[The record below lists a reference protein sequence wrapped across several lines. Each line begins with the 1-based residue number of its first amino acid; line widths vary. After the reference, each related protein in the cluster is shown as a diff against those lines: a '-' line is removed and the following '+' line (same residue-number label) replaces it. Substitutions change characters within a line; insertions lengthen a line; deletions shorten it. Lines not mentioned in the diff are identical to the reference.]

1 MSSAAIPDAVKEL
14 APGFAGQLIQ
24 PSDSLFHDARM
35 VHNGLIDKKPSLIA
49 QCRGVADVADAV
61 RLARKLGLE
70 IAVRGGGH
78 NVGGRGTS
86 DGGLVIDLS
95 RMKGVHVNPKTKLAR
110 AEGGVLWKEFNRETQ
125 VHGLA
130 TTGGVVGTTGVGGL
144 TLGGGIGWLMAKH
157 GLALDNLQSVEL
169 VTHDGSLKRAAADEN
184 PDLFWGVRG
193 GGGNFG
199 VATSLEF
206 RLHPIGPIVTGGLI
220 AYPIQFAKDVLKFF
234 RDQTAKLSDDTFMV
248 AAMLTAPD
256 GQTKIAAMGVG
267 YFGSRETG
275 DAAVAPIK
283 TFGQPI
289 LNEIGPIPYTMLN
302 SLLDGAFP
310 RGARNYWKSNF
321 IPTLTDAA
329 IDALIDR
336 GMKLASPQ
344 CQLVIEHFHGAAS
357 RVPVADTAYALRET
371 GFNIAIIGQW
381 TDAAA
386 DGTGKTWVRDTYSAL
401 QPHMGKTRYLN
412 YLGDDESGDAA
423 LAQVYGPNLARLKQ
437 VKAKYDPEN
446 VFRVNVNVKP

>member
-1 MSSAAIPDAVKEL
+1 MPSAAISDAVKEL
-14 APGFAGQLIQ
+14 TPAFAGRLIL
-24 PSDSLFHDARM
+24 PSDSLFHEARM
-35 VHNGLIDKKPSLIA
+35 VHNGLIDRKPSLIA

-61 RLARKLGLE
+61 KLARKLGLA

-78 NVGGRGTS
+78 NVGGRGTI

-95 RMKGVHVNPKTKLAR
+95 RMKGLHVNPKTKLAR
-110 AEGGVLWKEFNRETQ
+110 VEGGALWKEFNRETQ

-130 TTGGVVGTTGVGGL
+130 TTGGVVGSTGVGGL

-157 GLALDNLQSVEL
+157 GLALDNLQSVEV
-169 VTHDGSLKRAAADEN
+169 VTHDGALVRASADEN
-184 PDLFWGVRG
+184 PDLFWGLRG

-206 RLHPIGPIVTGGLI
+206 RLHPVGPMVNGGLI

-234 RDQTAKLSDDTFMV
+234 RDQTAKLTDDTFMV

-267 YFGSRETG
+267 YFGAPDHAEATLS
-275 DAAVAPIK
+275 PIK
-283 TFGQPI
+283 KFGQPI
-289 LNEIGPIPYTMLN
+289 LNEIGPIPYAVLN

-321 IPTLTDAA
+321 LPTLTDSA
-329 IDALIDR
+329 IDALVDR
-336 GMKLASPQ
+336 GMKLPSPHS
-344 CQLVIEHFHGAAS
+344 QLVVEHFHGAAS
-357 RVPVADTAYALRET
+357 RVPVADTAYALREA
-371 GFNIAIIGQW
+371 GYNIAIAGQW
-381 TDAAA
+381 MDAADDA
-386 DGTGKTWVRDTYSAL
+386 TGTSWVRDTYSAL

-412 YLGDDESGDAA
+412 YLSDDESGDAA

-437 VKAKYDPEN
+437 IKAKYDPEN
-446 VFRVNVNVKP
+446 VFRVNVNIKA